1 MRLFHSLLHLLE
13 YGTNRYI
20 PADSVRVGVL
30 FFSNGFGSH
39 LQPQPSPSF
48 GLGLRWPLWTGEPFW
63 RSSGFLH
70 GLALAGFRRPRPLL
84 WRCSGFLHGLALA
97 GFRRPRPLLWRWW
110 RWPRPLLW
118 RWRRPRPLLWRWR
131 WPRPLLWRWRWSV
144 LHFLQPRSQL
154 IILIGHSLCYFFIN
168 SRGRWQGVRH
178 DSRVSSPAQSIS
190 MNRVSSRKMYQGM
203 DWQG

>member
-13 YGTNRYI
+13 YGTDRYI
-20 PADSVRVGVL
+20 PTDSVRVGVL

-39 LQPQPSPSF
+39 LQSQPSPSF
-48 GLGLRWPLWTGEPFW
+48 GLGLRGPLWTGE
-63 RSSGFLH
+63 S
-70 GLALAGFRRPRPLL
+70 L
-84 WRCSGFLHGLALA
+84 WRPSGFLHGLALA
-97 GFRRPRPLLWRWW
+97 GFRRPRPLLWRW
-110 RWPRPLLW
+110 RRPRPLLW

-131 WPRPLLWRWRWSV
+131 RWSV

>member
-20 PADSVRVGVL
+20 PTDSVRVGVL

-39 LQPQPSPSF
+39 LQSQPSPSF
-48 GLGLRWPLWTGEPFW
+48 GLGLRWPLWTGETFW

-97 GFRRPRPLLWRWW
+97 GFRRRP
-110 RWPRPLLW
+110 
-118 RWRRPRPLLWRWR
+118 PLLWRWR